1 MQEQTWVWRTRTSNQ
16 PRLTSSAPL
25 PKAVSLPEAAFGV
38 PAPARHTSRV
48 RVRLDFA
55 YDGTDFSGWARQP
68 GLRTVEQEMASG
80 LTTVLREVPTLTV
93 GGRTD
98 AGVHA
103 RGSVAHFD
111 VSAEGWGAVPGRSD
125 RDPGVALVTRL
136 RGVLP
141 ADIVVRAATPV
152 AETFDA
158 RFSALRRHY
167 SYRIA
172 DRAQLLDPLRRRD
185 TVIAHR
191 PLEVEA
197 MDEAARSLQGL
208 RDFAAFCKSRDG
220 ATTIRTLLEYRW
232 QRQQDGTLV
241 GTVVADAFCHHM
253 VRSLVG
259 GVIVVGEG
267 RRSATWLTEVQELG
281 VRDPWIQVMPA
292 HGLCLEGIDYPD
304 GEEALLARDQES
316 RAVRALPDPALRP
329 HR

>member
-1 MQEQTWVWRTRTSNQ
+1 MT
-16 PRLTSSAPL
+16 
-25 PKAVSLPEAAFGV
+25 
-38 PAPARHTSRV
+38 
-48 RVRLDFA
+48 
-55 YDGTDFSGWARQP
+55 
-68 GLRTVEQEMASG
+68 SG
-80 LTTVLREVPTLTV
+80 LTTVLREMPSLTV

-103 RGSVAHFD
+103 RGAVAHFD
-111 VSAEGWGAVPGRSD
+111 VSSQVWGAIPGRSD

-141 ADIVVRAATPV
+141 ADIVVRSATPV
-152 AETFDA
+152 PEAFDA

-191 PLEVEA
+191 TLEVDA
-197 MDEAARSLQGL
+197 MDQAAKSLQGL
-208 RDFAAFCKSRDG
+208 RDFGAFCKSRDG

-232 QRQQDGTLV
+232 RRHEDGTLI

-259 GVIVVGEG
+259 GVLVVGEG
-267 RRSATWLTEVQELG
+267 RRSATWLTEVLATG
-281 VRDPWIQVMPA
+281 VRDPWTQVMPA
-292 HGLCLEGIDYPD
+292 RGLCLERIDYPD
-304 GEEALLARDQES
+304 GEDALLSRDQES
-316 RAVRALPDPALRP
+316 RAVRTLPAGVRRSPR
-329 HR
+329 